1 MGMRVRRA
9 HHLPAVLE
17 DLHVADPRVGEQLG
31 VLLGPDVDH
40 ALDRVRR
47 QVAQAEVVARR
58 VAHDAAR
65 PILAVTFRNERG
77 EVVREH
83 ERAVVV
89 PVAHAAGAL
98 VARAEIAGRVLFRQ
112 PLGRHALDLSL
123 PRSLRP
129 LRRHQH
135 PLAAQRVEAPVGMD
149 GHGAIYTRAMRVG
162 ARYAL
167 VDGALVRGDV
177 EIADGRIAAVGV
189 GDGGHGIAAPGF
201 VDVHIHGFAGV
212 DFATAD
218 EVAYG
223 RAAGALLET
232 GVTSFRPSFIT
243 APEDELVTSL
253 AGVPRG
259 LGAHLEGPFI
269 SAERLGMHPAAARR
283 DPDTALLERLLAAG
297 PVAHLTLAPELPGA
311 PELIDILVARGIT
324 VACGHTNATAAEAY
338 AAFDRG
344 ATHVTHLFN
353 AMRPFTHRDP
363 GIAGAALA
371 RDDVTVELI
380 LDGNHL
386 SDEAVQLALRSAP
399 GRIALVTDACAA
411 ARMGDGDWK
420 MGSVAVFVRDGA
432 ARLADGTLAGSVLT
446 MPDAIRDFV
455 RIGARVEQALHA
467 ASRRSLAPGV
477 AADVVVLDEDSLE
490 PTATFLAGVRRGL

>member
-1 MGMRVRRA
+1 MR
-9 HHLPAVLE
+9 L
-17 DLHVADPRVGEQLG
+17 
-31 VLLGPDVDH
+31 
-40 ALDRVRR
+40 
-47 QVAQAEVVARR
+47 
-58 VAHDAAR
+58 
-65 PILAVTFRNERG
+65 
-77 EVVREH
+77 
-83 ERAVVV
+83 
-89 PVAHAAGAL
+89 
-98 VARAEIAGRVLFRQ
+98 
-112 PLGRHALDLSL
+112 
-123 PRSLRP
+123 
-129 LRRHQH
+129 
-135 PLAAQRVEAPVGMD
+135 
-149 GHGAIYTRAMRVG
+149 G

-177 EIADGRIAAVGV
+177 EVADGRIAAVGV
-189 GDGGHGIAAPGF
+189 GDGGSGIAAPGY

-218 EVAYG
+218 EDGYRSATE
-223 RAAGALLET
+223 ALLET

-243 APEDELVTSL
+243 APEDELVASL

-269 SAERLGMHPAAARR
+269 SPERLGMHPAAARR
-283 DPDTALLERLLAAG
+283 DPDAALLERLLAAG
-297 PVAHLTLAPELPGA
+297 PVAHMTLAPELPGA
-311 PELIDILVARGIT
+311 EQLIDMLVAHGIT

-420 MGSVAVFVRDGA
+420 MGSVDVFVRDGA
-432 ARLADGTLAGSVLT
+432 ARLDDGTLAGSVLT

-467 ASRRSLAPGV
+467 ASRRSLAPGS

-490 PTATFLAGVRRGL
+490 PIATYSAGVRCGL

>member
-1 MGMRVRRA
+1 MR
-9 HHLPAVLE
+9 L
-17 DLHVADPRVGEQLG
+17 
-31 VLLGPDVDH
+31 
-40 ALDRVRR
+40 
-47 QVAQAEVVARR
+47 
-58 VAHDAAR
+58 
-65 PILAVTFRNERG
+65 
-77 EVVREH
+77 
-83 ERAVVV
+83 
-89 PVAHAAGAL
+89 
-98 VARAEIAGRVLFRQ
+98 
-112 PLGRHALDLSL
+112 
-123 PRSLRP
+123 
-129 LRRHQH
+129 
-135 PLAAQRVEAPVGMD
+135 
-149 GHGAIYTRAMRVG
+149 G

-177 EIADGRIAAVGV
+177 EIAEGRIVAIGA
-189 GDGGHGIAAPGF
+189 GDAGRGIAAPGF
-201 VDVHIHGFAGV
+201 VDVHVHGFAGV

-218 EVAYG
+218 DDGYG
-223 RAAGALLET
+223 RATEALLET

-243 APEDELVTSL
+243 APEAELIASL

-269 SAERLGMHPAAARR
+269 SPERLGMHPAAARR
-283 DPDTALLERLLAAG
+283 DPDAALLERLLAAG
-297 PVAHLTLAPELPGA
+297 PVAHMTLAPELPGA
-311 PELIDILVARGIT
+311 AQLIDALVARGIT
-324 VACGHTNATAAEAY
+324 VACGHTNATAEEAY

-386 SDEAVQLALRSAP
+386 SDEAVLLALRSAP

-420 MGSVAVFVRDGA
+420 MGSVDIFVRDGA

-446 MPDAIRDFV
+446 LPDAIRDFV
-455 RIGARVEQALHA
+455 RIGAAVEQALHA
-467 ASRRSLAPGV
+467 ASRRSLAPG
-477 AADVVVLDEDSLE
+477 APADVVVLDEDSLE
-490 PTATFLAGVRRGL
+490 PTATYLAGVRRGL

>member
-1 MGMRVRRA
+1 MR
-9 HHLPAVLE
+9 L
-17 DLHVADPRVGEQLG
+17 
-31 VLLGPDVDH
+31 
-40 ALDRVRR
+40 
-47 QVAQAEVVARR
+47 
-58 VAHDAAR
+58 
-65 PILAVTFRNERG
+65 
-77 EVVREH
+77 
-83 ERAVVV
+83 
-89 PVAHAAGAL
+89 
-98 VARAEIAGRVLFRQ
+98 
-112 PLGRHALDLSL
+112 
-123 PRSLRP
+123 
-129 LRRHQH
+129 
-135 PLAAQRVEAPVGMD
+135 
-149 GHGAIYTRAMRVG
+149 G

-167 VDGALVRGDV
+167 VDGALARGDV

-189 GDGGHGIAAPGF
+189 GDAGRGIAAPGF

-218 EVAYG
+218 EDGYR
-223 RAAGALLET
+223 RATEALLAT

-243 APEDELVTSL
+243 APEDELVASL
-253 AGVPRG
+253 AGVAGG

-269 SAERLGMHPAAARR
+269 SPERLGMHPAAARR
-283 DPDTALLERLLAAG
+283 DPDAALLERLLAAG
-297 PVAHLTLAPELPGA
+297 PVAQMTLAPELLGA
-311 PELIDILVARGIT
+311 PQLIDVLVARGVT

-386 SDEAVQLALRSAP
+386 SDEAAKLALRSAP

-420 MGSVAVFVRDGA
+420 MGSVRIFVRDGA
-432 ARLADGTLAGSVLT
+432 VRLADGTLAGSVLT

-455 RIGARVEQALHA
+455 RIGATVPQALHA
-467 ASRRSLAPGV
+467 ASRRSLAPGAV
-477 AADVVVLDEDSLE
+477 ADVVVLDEDSLE
-490 PTATFLAGVRRGL
+490 PVTTYLAGVGRGL

>member
-1 MGMRVRRA
+1 MR
-9 HHLPAVLE
+9 L
-17 DLHVADPRVGEQLG
+17 
-31 VLLGPDVDH
+31 
-40 ALDRVRR
+40 
-47 QVAQAEVVARR
+47 
-58 VAHDAAR
+58 
-65 PILAVTFRNERG
+65 
-77 EVVREH
+77 
-83 ERAVVV
+83 
-89 PVAHAAGAL
+89 
-98 VARAEIAGRVLFRQ
+98 
-112 PLGRHALDLSL
+112 
-123 PRSLRP
+123 
-129 LRRHQH
+129 
-135 PLAAQRVEAPVGMD
+135 
-149 GHGAIYTRAMRVG
+149 G

-177 EIADGRIAAVGV
+177 ELADGRIAAVGI
-189 GDGGHGIAAPGF
+189 GDAGSGIVAPGF

-218 EVAYG
+218 DDGYR
-223 RAAGALLET
+223 RATDALLET

-243 APEDELVTSL
+243 APEDELGASL
-253 AGVPRG
+253 AGVPHG

-269 SAERLGMHPAAARR
+269 SPVRLGMHPAAARR

-297 PVAHLTLAPELPGA
+297 PVAHVTIAPELPGA
-311 PELIDILVARGIT
+311 AQLIDVLVARGIT
-324 VACGHTNATAAEAY
+324 VACGHTDATAAEAY

-411 ARMGDGDWK
+411 ARVGDGDWK
-420 MGSVAVFVRDGA
+420 MGSVDVFVRDGA

-467 ASRRSLAPGV
+467 ASRRSLVPGAV
-477 AADVVVLDEDSLE
+477 ADVVLLDEGSLE
-490 PTATFLAGVRRGL
+490 PIATYLAGVRSGL